1 MDWLPLSPGRPPP
14 PPATSQ
20 CSGHYSGRCND
31 GLVTPITWTSPPPPP
46 ATSQCSGHYSGRCND
61 GLVTPITWTS
71 PPLLQRPL
79 SVVDTIV
86 VGVMMDWLPLSPG
99 RPPPPPATSQCSGHY
114 SGRCNDGLVTPIT
127 WTSPPPPA
135 TSQCSGHYS
144 GRCND
149 GLVTPITWTSPPSSS
164 DLSV

>member
-1 MDWLPLSPGRPPP
+1 M
-14 PPATSQ
+14 
-20 CSGHYSGRCND
+20 
-31 GLVTPITWTSPPPPP
+31 
-46 ATSQCSGHYSGRCND
+46 
-61 GLVTPITWTS
+61 
-71 PPLLQRPL
+71 
-79 SVVDTIV
+79 DTIV

-149 GLVTPITWTSPPSSS
+149 GLVTPITWTSPPPPATSQCSGHYSGRCNDGLVTPITWTSPPLLQRPLSVVDTIVVGVMMDWLPLSPGRPPPSSS

>member
-1 MDWLPLSPGRPPP
+1 MDWLPLSPGRPPLLQRP
-14 PPATSQ
+14 LSVVDTIVVGVMMDWLPLSP
-20 CSGHYSGRCND
+20 GR
-31 GLVTPITWTSPPPPP
+31 PPPPP